1 MSLDCGRKNGKN
13 MQTQHRPQVWTFLLY
28 WCISNNDLMPQER
41 AIWKKILGTFKPK
54 GFITSSTSASIQI
67 WSASG
72 STQGT
77 VAEIHSSQWVR
88 KNVSLYMICIDLN
101 GRNLSRQILLFVIFH
116 LPNIVFFHPLRR
128 LLTIWWFILP
138 FYKSYKPLTERF
150 CSHKARNFEDK
161 NAVNSVIKVFNLFC
175 CFVVCDRFM
184 LCEWS

>member
-1 MSLDCGRKNGKN
+1 MGRTCKLNTGPRFEPSCCIDVLVITTWCHKNEQYK
-13 MQTQHRPQVWTFLLY
+13 
-28 WCISNNDLMPQER
+28 
-41 AIWKKILGTFKPK
+41 KKILGTFKPK

-77 VAEIHSSQWVR
+77 AAEIHSSQWVR

-116 LPNIVFFHPLRR
+116 LPNIVFFFHPLRR

-175 CFVVCDRFM
+175 CFVVCDKFM